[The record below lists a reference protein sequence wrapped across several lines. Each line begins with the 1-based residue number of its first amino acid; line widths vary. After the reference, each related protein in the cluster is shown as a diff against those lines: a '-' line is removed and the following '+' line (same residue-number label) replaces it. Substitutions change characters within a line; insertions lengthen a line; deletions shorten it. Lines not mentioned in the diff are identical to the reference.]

1 MISSFAWTSLL
12 LGFFSLYLMQAL
24 WRHRWARWGPGPR
37 SSSSWRSAPS
47 ACTSAVSAGSTAGI
61 SWSTPDGVADVVVR
75 GLDNPFSQPRLV
87 AVLLVLTA
95 FLVVGYSTVC
105 AFAGLRTP
113 VEHRS
118 PRSRG

>member
-1 MISSFAWTSLL
+1 VATPLGEVGSWAAVVVVLALSALGVYLGRFGRFNSWDLL
-12 LGFFSLYLMQAL
+12 V
-24 WRHRWARWGPGPR
+24 HPGR
-37 SSSSWRSAPS
+37 
-47 ACTSAVSAGSTAGI
+47 
-61 SWSTPDGVADVVVR
+61 VADVVVR